1 MAKKKKCA
9 CKKPGP
15 KRKPGRP
22 KGSGKKK
29 GQKKKHHRQNGG
41 ALPALA
47 TAVAASL
54 AGDFLAKQLKKMVNP
69 RGNGMYLL
77 GQK

>member
-1 MAKKKKCA
+1 MAKKKKN
-9 CKKPGP
+9 CKC
-15 KRKPGRP
+15 RQGRP
-22 KGSGKKK
+22 LGSKNKPKGGKKK

-41 ALPALA
+41 ALPAIA
-47 TAVAASL
+47 TAMAASL
-54 AGDFLAKQLKKMVNP
+54 AGDFLAKQLKKLVNP

>member
-22 KGSGKKK
+22 RGKKK
-29 GQKKKHHRQNGG
+29 AQKKKHHRQNGG
-41 ALPALA
+41 ALPAIA
-47 TAVAASL
+47 TAMAASL
-54 AGDFLAKQLKKMVNP
+54 AGDFLAKQLKKLVNP